1 MQDAFGAHETEWG
14 ADTWRLTDNKLLGW
28 LVAAM
33 AVIVVT
39 ALVVVPMLQ

>member
-1 MQDAFGAHETEWG
+1 M
-14 ADTWRLTDNKLLGW
+14 RLTDNKLLGW